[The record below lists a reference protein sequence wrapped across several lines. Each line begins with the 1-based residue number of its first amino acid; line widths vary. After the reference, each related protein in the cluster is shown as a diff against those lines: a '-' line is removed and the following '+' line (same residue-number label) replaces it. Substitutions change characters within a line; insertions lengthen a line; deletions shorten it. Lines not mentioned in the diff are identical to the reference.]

1 MSRKSA
7 ERKIAVILKLA
18 ENNQGFT
25 LSLTDEDDNSVSVV
39 LEREKER
46 ARTLQ
51 EDNCVH
57 NLES

>member
-18 ENNQGFT
+18 ENNRGFT

-39 LEREKER
+39 LERE
-46 ARTLQ
+46 Q
-51 EDNCVH
+51 ELLSN
-57 NLES
+57 